1 MNYKIIIAAFSTLF
15 LAEMGDKTQLAVLTM
30 SASTGRPFSVF
41 IGAAAALITVTALG
55 AVAGESLGRVISPQ
69 ILSRV
74 AAVSFIA
81 IGVWMLVSTSS
92 AAS

>member
-1 MNYKIIIAAFSTLF
+1 MDFKIILAAFTTLF

-41 IGAAAALITVTALG
+41 VGAAVALITVTALG
-55 AVAGESLGRVISPQ
+55 AVAGESLGRVISPH

-81 IGVWMLVSTSS
+81 IGVWMLVSTSTT
-92 AAS
+92 AS

>member
-1 MNYKIIIAAFSTLF
+1 MNYKIIIAAFATLF

-30 SASTGRPFSVF
+30 SASTGRPLSVF
-41 IGAAAALITVTALG
+41 VGAAAALITVTALG

-69 ILSRV
+69 FLSRV

-81 IGVWMLVSTSS
+81 IGVWMLVSPSTT
-92 AAS
+92 AS

>member
-1 MNYKIIIAAFSTLF
+1 MDYKIIIAAFTTLF

-55 AVAGESLGRVISPQ
+55 AIAGEALGRVISPL

-81 IGVWMLVSTSS
+81 IGVWMLVAPS
-92 AAS
+92 ATAS